1 MESHTETK
9 AAKQRWEAA
18 KEVASSQWWGA
29 GLASAASALVTTV
42 AAAASS
48 LLSPSLQ
55 PWLVSKHWAYIS
67 TVGCRCGVC
76 GVCLSLAL
84 SFTPKPARHILTLVT
99 TVCGV
104 SVVSRRHQ
112 TLMNCQT
119 RRQLLPPLTCTLSS
133 TRLWQSKVPLS
144 SSAGVLQRRAWR
156 HSALVGVCVS
166 VHRGVQALHDDHRH
180 STGLPC
186 L

>member
-18 KEVASSQWWGA
+18 EEVASSQWWGA

-67 TVGCRCGVC
+67 TVGYRCGVW
-76 GVCLSLAL
+76 CLCLHL
-84 SFTPKPARHILTLVT
+84 SPKPARHILTLAA

-112 TLMNCQT
+112 TLRSCQT
-119 RRQLLPPLTCTLSS
+119 RHQLLPRLTCTLSS

-144 SSAGVLQRRAWR
+144 SRAGVLQGRA
-156 HSALVGVCVS
+156 
-166 VHRGVQALHDDHRH
+166 
-180 STGLPC
+180 
-186 L
+186 

>member
-1 MESHTETK
+1 MPHDALQSAYSRADTVMESHTETK

-29 GLASAASALVTTV
+29 GLASAASALMTTV

-67 TVGCRCGVC
+67 TVGCRCGVY
-76 GVCLSLAL
+76 LSLL
-84 SFTPKPARHILTLVT
+84 PPKPARHILTLVT
-99 TVCGV
+99 TVVVV

-112 TLMNCQT
+112 TSRNCQT
-119 RRQLLPPLTCTLSS
+119 RRQLLPRLTCTQSS
-133 TRLWQSKVPLS
+133 TRLWPSKVPLS
-144 SSAGVLQRRAWR
+144 SSAGVLQGRA
-156 HSALVGVCVS
+156 LM
-166 VHRGVQALHDDHRH
+166 
-180 STGLPC
+180 
-186 L
+186 

>member
-1 MESHTETK
+1 MPHDALQSAYSRADTVMESHTETK

-67 TVGCRCGVC
+67 TVGCRCGVWC
-76 GVCLSLAL
+76 LCIHLSPQASTAHPYARYHGV
-84 SFTPKPARHILTLVT
+84 RY
-99 TVCGV
+99 VCGEQAAPDV
-104 SVVSRRHQ
+104 KELSDQAPAAAALDLHAVLHTVVAKQ
-112 TLMNCQT
+112 GTVEQ
-119 RRQLLPPLTCTLSS
+119 
-133 TRLWQSKVPLS
+133 
-144 SSAGVLQRRAWR
+144 
-156 HSALVGVCVS
+156 
-166 VHRGVQALHDDHRH
+166 
-180 STGLPC
+180 
-186 L
+186 